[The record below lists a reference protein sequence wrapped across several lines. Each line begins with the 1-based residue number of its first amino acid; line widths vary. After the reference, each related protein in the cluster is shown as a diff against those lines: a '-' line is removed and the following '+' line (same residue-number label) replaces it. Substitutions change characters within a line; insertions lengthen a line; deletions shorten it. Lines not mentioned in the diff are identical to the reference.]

1 VVRHGERQ
9 RAESTMLIGEYTHT
23 LDDKKRVAIP
33 AKFRKELGKKMIVT
47 RGLDACLTVYPH
59 ETWRKLSEKISA
71 LPMGTA
77 DSRSFG
83 RFIFAGAVETDLDSL
98 GRILIPDFLK
108 EFADLKSK
116 VVIAGLQD
124 HAEIW
129 DEKRWREYRGRIEKE
144 ADVLAEKLGDTG
156 IL

>member
-1 VVRHGERQ
+1 MCSGRKWYKKH
-9 RAESTMLIGEYTHT
+9 TMLIGEYTHT
-23 LDDKKRVAIP
+23 LDDKKRVAVP
-33 AKFRKELGKKMIVT
+33 AKFRKQLGKKMIVT
-47 RGLDACLTVYPH
+47 RGLDACLTVYPQDA
-59 ETWRKLSEKISA
+59 WQKLSEKIAS

-77 DSRSFG
+77 DSRSFS
-83 RFIFAGAVETDLDSL
+83 RFIFAGAVETELDAL

-124 HAEIW
+124 HVEVW